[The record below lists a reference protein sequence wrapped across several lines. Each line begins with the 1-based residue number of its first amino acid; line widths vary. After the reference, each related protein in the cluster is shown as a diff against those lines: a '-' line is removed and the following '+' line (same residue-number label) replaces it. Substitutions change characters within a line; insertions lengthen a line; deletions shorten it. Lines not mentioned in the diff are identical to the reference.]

1 MPSTRLNTR
10 LEQVNVD
17 DNRFD
22 LFVDGERAFICER
35 EYVTIRGV
43 PQRGYWL
50 LKMVTG
56 MGPLI
61 VERDQYSNDI
71 RERVEIHVHDR
82 QVYGKRFRIECIDRS
97 YYEINVNDWLSDV
110 STLFPGHWSGY
121 YDDFNNWAIL
131 EKD

>member
-1 MPSTRLNTR
+1 MTSPR

-17 DNRFD
+17 DDRFD

-35 EYVTIRGV
+35 EYVTVRGR

-71 RERVEIHVHDR
+71 RERVQIHVEDR
-82 QVYGKRFRIECIDRS
+82 KVYGDRFRIECIDRS

-110 STLFPGHWSGY
+110 STLFHGHWSAY
-121 YDDFNNWAIL
+121 YDDFNHWAIL

>member
-1 MPSTRLNTR
+1 MPR

-17 DNRFD
+17 DDRFD
-22 LFVDGERAFICER
+22 LYIVGEKAFICER
-35 EYVTIRGV
+35 EYVTVRGR
-43 PQRGYWL
+43 PQRGHWL

-71 RERVEIHVHDR
+71 RERVQIHVEDR
-82 QVYGKRFRIECIDRS
+82 KVYGNRFRIECVDRPT
-97 YYEINVNDWLSDV
+97 YNVNVNDWLSDV
-110 STLFPGHWSGY
+110 STLFPGHWSAY
-121 YDDFNNWAIL
+121 YDDHNRWAVL

>member
-1 MPSTRLNTR
+1 MASPRI
-10 LEQVNVD
+10 EQVNID
-17 DNRFD
+17 DNEFW
-22 LFVDGERAFICER
+22 LYVDGVKTFVCER
-35 EYVTIRGV
+35 EYVTVRGL

-50 LKMVTG
+50 LKMVTA

-71 RERVEIHVHDR
+71 RERVQIHVEDR
-82 QVYGKRFRIECIDRS
+82 PVYGNRFRLECPTRA
-97 YYEINVNDWLSDV
+97 YYDTNINDFLSDV

-121 YDDFNNWAIL
+121 YDDHNRWAIL